1 MKRNLFFIKF
11 GGYVFVSALGT
22 LFHFL
27 YEWTNESVI
36 FAPFTAVNESI
47 FEHMKLLYFPYLF
60 WSIIENKILNNEYKN
75 YWCAKAKSITLGLL
89 LIPTLYYTYT
99 GALGVYADWF
109 NILIF
114 FISGAVTFIFDTKFL
129 QKNNNCRFPKKV
141 YLIYFLTLG
150 AVLIVFTFLP
160 FEIPLFLDKQS
171 KNYGI

>member
-11 GGYVFVSALGT
+11 GGYVFVSILGT

-27 YEWTNESVI
+27 YEWTNESVF

-47 FEHMKLLYFPYLF
+47 FEHLKLLYFPYLF
-60 WSIIENKILNNEYKN
+60 WSIIEYKILNNEYKN

-99 GALGVYADWF
+99 GALGVYAEWF

-129 QKNNNCRFPKKV
+129 QKNNNCRFSKKV

-150 AVLIVFTFLP
+150 AVLIVFTFIP